1 MSRHFGEAIHA
12 GFVVPDV
19 GAAIDR
25 VLASGLGPVYTMSR
39 IRTAARYRGERRDPL
54 ITSAFV
60 YSGRAQYEFLQQHD
74 DTPSAG
80 REYLVR
86 RPEGGLHHLAY
97 YCTDFEAALRAAA
110 GDGVTFTVV
119 QEYITPDGHPF
130 VAYLEPEGAS
140 DPLLVELIHPDAM
153 SPLFDAMKVES
164 DTWDGGRP
172 VRDALELMPA
182 EMRPPTEAPA

>member
-1 MSRHFGEAIHA
+1 MSRLFGEAIHA

-39 IRTAARYRGERRDPL
+39 IRTAARHRGERRDPL

-60 YSGRAQYEFLQQHD
+60 YSGQAQYEFLQQHD
-74 DTPSAG
+74 DTPSAA
-80 REYLVR
+80 REYLAR
-86 RPEGGLHHLAY
+86 HPEGGLHHLAY
-97 YCTDFEAALRAAA
+97 YSGDFDAALRRAS
-110 GDGVTFTVV
+110 GDGTAFTVV

-130 VAYLEPEGAS
+130 VAYLEPAGVA

-153 SPLFDAMKVES
+153 RPLFDAIKAES
-164 DTWDGGRP
+164 DSWEGTRP

-182 EMRPPTEAPA
+182 EMRPPTEALT